1 MCNLLH
7 PFKCSFFSCSY
18 GLGDASFGV
27 YEKLLQRPFD
37 WSNAISSREGSSIF
51 GEQSKIREPKD
62 EFLSF
67 GAHDHSLSTPTRLS
81 HVDHTPPINIMQQI
95 AQNLMPI
102 NPTTNQPELKTL
114 KRKASDH
121 TTLDLDLSL
130 KLNSKI
136 NDAEEGTLNNHE
148 VDSTNLSLSLCSQ
161 SASSNN
167 PISRLIKEAQ
177 QDRCDEQ
184 GKMASTLDLA
194 I

>member
-1 MCNLLH
+1 MFIFIHLNV
-7 PFKCSFFSCSY
+7 SFFSHSY
-18 GLGDASFGV
+18 GFGDASFGV

-67 GAHDHSLSTPTRLS
+67 GAHDSLSARARLS
-81 HVDHTPPINIMQQI
+81 HVDHIPPINILQQR
-95 AQNLMPI
+95 AQKNTMPI
-102 NPTTNQPELKTL
+102 NPTTNPPELKTL
-114 KRKASDH
+114 KRKASD

-161 SASSNN
+161 LSSSSN
-167 PISRLIKEAQ
+167 PSSRLIKEAQ

>member
-37 WSNAISSREGSSIF
+37 WSNAISREGSSIF

-67 GAHDHSLSTPTRLS
+67 GAHDSLSARARLS
-81 HVDHTPPINIMQQI
+81 HVDHIPPINILQQR
-95 AQNLMPI
+95 AQKNTMPI
-102 NPTTNQPELKTL
+102 NPTTNPPELKTL

-136 NDAEEGTLNNHE
+136 NDAEEGTLKNHE

-161 SASSNN
+161 LSSSSN
-167 PISRLIKEAQ
+167 PSSRLIKEAQ

-184 GKMASTLDLA
+184 GKIMASTLDLT